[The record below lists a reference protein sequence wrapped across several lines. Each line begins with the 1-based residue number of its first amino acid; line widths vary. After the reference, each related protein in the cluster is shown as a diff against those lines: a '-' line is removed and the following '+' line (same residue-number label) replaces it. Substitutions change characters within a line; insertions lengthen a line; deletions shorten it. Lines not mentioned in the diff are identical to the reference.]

1 MDVLKKYSIA
11 FKGLGEGTHRFDM
24 KVDDRF
30 FEAFEGSEIRRGNA
44 DVRLTLDKRGN
55 GMALDFDIRGEV
67 AVECDRCLEEFM
79 MPVRYEGTLHVRY
92 SDCERESDGEVMW
105 ISPSETELNVAQYIY
120 ESICLSLPYQRVH
133 PDDSEGRSTWRSRH
147 AVALPDR
154 QRGRVRPPVS
164 GDRNGR
170 KFSVGKTQGNQA
182 LEIAS
187 SRTGSQGRQITKN
200 INSTTFSKMA
210 HPKHK
215 VSSTRRD
222 KRRTHYKA
230 EVPTVST
237 CSNCGAAVLY
247 HRVCP
252 ECGFYRGR
260 LAIEKKA
267 E

>member
-133 PDDSEGRSTWRSRH
+133 PDDSEGRSTCDPTCCRASGSSARKSST
-147 AVALPDR
+147 A
-154 QRGRVRPPVS
+154 VS

-170 KFSVGKTQGNQA
+170 KFSVEKNSRK
-182 LEIAS
+182 S
-187 SRTGSQGRQITKN
+187 SPR
-200 INSTTFSKMA
+200 NSLVA
-210 HPKHK
+210 
-215 VSSTRRD
+215 D
-222 KRRTHYKA
+222 
-230 EVPTVST
+230 
-237 CSNCGAAVLY
+237 G
-247 HRVCP
+247 
-252 ECGFYRGR
+252 
-260 LAIEKKA
+260 LAGQTDNE
-267 E
+267 EY